1 MATHKNTWKASERRV
16 ADKFGTRRNP
26 LSGGNSGVTRSDT
39 RHSKLFIES
48 KYRQRHAVVKLYNDT
63 AKLAK
68 LEDKVPVVALFE
80 KGKPGFW
87 LLLKADDLKTVANEY
102 MTENN
107 NYKFTPTPTPTPTP
121 IYTPNDIVV
130 DDLIYATDN
139 EPIEIRKVK
148 PPGGKES
155 FPQTS

>member
-16 ADKFGTRRNP
+16 ADKFGTKRNP

-48 KYRQRHAVVKLYNDT
+48 KYRKRHAVIKLYNDT

-68 LEDKVPVVALFE
+68 LENKVPLVALFE

-87 LLLKADDLKTVANEY
+87 LLLKEEDLKTIANEY

-107 NYKFTPTPTPTPTP
+107 NYKFTPVPMPTPTPL
-121 IYTPNDIVV
+121 DIVI
-130 DDLIYATDN
+130 DDIRYAVDN
-139 EPIEIRKVK
+139 EPIEIRKVN

-155 FPQTS
+155 FP